1 MEKEIKQNVA
11 LSLLLHN
18 PVIIFN
24 SNFYIQSTLNNFAI
38 WEREKGNRE
47 GKTGILIGT
56 GITIARKF
64 A

>member
-1 MEKEIKQNVA
+1 M
-11 LSLLLHN
+11 LHF
-18 PVIIFN
+18 PSFSTILFIIFN